1 MSIQKWGDNKL
12 MKISINDKEFVFR
25 EFDFAEFL
33 ELAFI
38 STEAINSASQYMNYE
53 EDLAEG
59 DSIPEGEPKGEF
71 LTEIQ
76 GFLKSGKNVITI
88 EIENEEEMTTSEF
101 WDILNQRP
109 DEEHDSGKFY
119 PPAL

>member
-1 MSIQKWGDNKL
+1 MSIQKWDDNKL
-12 MKISINDKEFVFR
+12 MKISINNKQFVFR

-33 ELAFI
+33 GLAFI
-38 STEAINSASQYMNYE
+38 SSEPLNSTSQYMDYE

-76 GFLKSGKNVITI
+76 GLLKGGKNVINI
-88 EIENEEEMTTSEF
+88 EIENEQEFTSSEF
-101 WDILNQRP
+101 WDIL
-109 DEEHDSGKFY
+109 EEK
-119 PPAL
+119 PNEEN